1 MRNTMILGLV
11 ALAFGLVAMGAGY
24 AWSVGRDG
32 GLLAVTIGAIIVGL
46 VFAVFA
52 VNAARVQR

>member
-1 MRNTMILGLV
+1 MRNTMILGLI
-11 ALAFGLVAMGAGY
+11 ALAFGLLAIGTGY

-32 GLLAVTIGAIIVGL
+32 MLLAVAIGAIVFGL

-52 VNAARVQR
+52 VNAARGQR

>member
-1 MRNTMILGLV
+1 MILGLI
-11 ALAFGLVAMGAGY
+11 ALAFGLVAIGTGY
-24 AWSVGRDG
+24 AWSVGRQG
-32 GLLAVTIGAIIVGL
+32 GLLAAAIGAIVFGL